1 MDQNVEDFADSSPPG
16 LVWYKIDKEEDNLKL
31 FLQSDPTFVPLRRPE
46 GSRSASKSSGTE
58 SDDSSVRSVR
68 FKKVAEV
75 RQMSEEEATAALMAR
90 LSYTASVR
98 ADQIARR
105 AANKL
110 PVSKVA
116 WLAFSFCILVNNLTD
131 YI

>member
-1 MDQNVEDFADSSPPG
+1 M
-16 LVWYKIDKEEDNLKL
+16 
-31 FLQSDPTFVPLRRPE
+31 PLRRPD

-116 WLAFSFCILVNNLTD
+116 WLAFSFCILVNNLVKFKNHLLMLFV
-131 YI
+131 YSGA

>member
-1 MDQNVEDFADSSPPG
+1 
-16 LVWYKIDKEEDNLKL
+16 
-31 FLQSDPTFVPLRRPE
+31 
-46 GSRSASKSSGTE
+46 
-58 SDDSSVRSVR
+58 
-68 FKKVAEV
+68 
-75 RQMSEEEATAALMAR
+75 MSEEEATAALMAR

-116 WLAFSFCILVNNLTD
+116 WLAFSFCILVNKTALSFNHH
-131 YI
+131 